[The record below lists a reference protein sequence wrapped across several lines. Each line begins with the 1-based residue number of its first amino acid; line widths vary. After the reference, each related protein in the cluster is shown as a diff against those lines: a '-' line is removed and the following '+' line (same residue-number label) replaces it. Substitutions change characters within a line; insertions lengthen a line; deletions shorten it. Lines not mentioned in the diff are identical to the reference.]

1 MYYKLNTRPFI
12 KTCKEQNIDE
22 NTLIDILE
30 LCYDN
35 IPFSTFPYIFHNFNS
50 YETLKHCNSGNCI
63 SLSIFIKKQLQKLGI
78 KSYLIPATI
87 PLKYQRGNYLDISHV
102 AVAVPGKDDIIYI
115 LDGAFY
121 FKVPMKVYL
130 NSSKQYKLKMTDIYN
145 DKLDD
150 IYYNT
155 TLNKKREI
163 LNEYQSIPANT
174 YAIETSFKDNQTDKW
189 RYFIRE
195 IKNPDEAISNF
206 FINIRKLEPFITKTR
221 QINNK
226 CHCELMVKLN
236 NNHLEIRHYNKLI
249 YKGDPQKIPP
259 NILHHIQKL
268 LSPYFIKQLKQYFNS
283 NIIPSYDIKI
293 K

>member
-1 MYYKLNTRPFI
+1 
-12 KTCKEQNIDE
+12 
-22 NTLIDILE
+22 
-30 LCYDN
+30 
-35 IPFSTFPYIFHNFNS
+35 
-50 YETLKHCNSGNCI
+50 
-63 SLSIFIKKQLQKLGI
+63 
-78 KSYLIPATI
+78 
-87 PLKYQRGNYLDISHV
+87 
-102 AVAVPGKDDIIYI
+102 
-115 LDGAFY
+115 
-121 FKVPMKVYL
+121 
-130 NSSKQYKLKMTDIYN
+130 MTDIYN